1 MIAFSSIAKRLPLW
15 ILLSGCAALQ
25 PKPPARYDQ
34 LIAQQDREI
43 SALLQRQLIL
53 RQHLESCDDPTQS
66 PPAIFHELKQV
77 LGPMGIEI
85 TRKGRTVTVHL
96 PNKVLFLKGTKPRI
110 RKDAKMLLDLLST
123 ALNLHPDHRL
133 VAEAHSDNQRTGST
147 SYPTNWELG
156 AIRAAA
162 LTRELVNTYKV
173 EPGRFTVS
181 SRAEMDPIGENSTP
195 EGRESNRRILLHIIP
210 RSAK

>member
-1 MIAFSSIAKRLPLW
+1 MKLISP
-15 ILLSGCAALQ
+15 ILQSLGCCVLLLGCAALQ
-25 PKPPARYDQ
+25 PKPPAHYEQ

-85 TRKGRTVTVHL
+85 TRKGRTVTVHM
-96 PNKVLFLKGTKPRI
+96 PNKILFSRGLKPSILK
-110 RKDAKMLLDLLST
+110 KAHMVLDLLST
-123 ALNLHPDHRL
+123 ALNLHPDHQL
-133 VAEAHSDNQRTGST
+133 VMEAHSDNQRTGSKN
-147 SYPTNWELG
+147 YPTNWELG
-156 AIRAAA
+156 AVRAAA
-162 LTRELVNTYKV
+162 VTRVLVDKYKV

-210 RSAK
+210 RSEE